1 MSHHFDSPTAIA
13 DGRINLCDFYVFP
26 AAPGTT
32 ALILSV
38 NPDAGRSSP
47 TTFRP
52 DALYEFVVASDG
64 APARTS
70 PSGSASPSQIRPDA
84 SRCASCAPRAPPP
97 AAAPA
102 ASRSGKATPAQRSP
116 SAPTAWRG

>member
-32 ALILSV
+32 ALILTV

-64 APARTS
+64 GTREDIAFRVSFTD
-70 PSGSASPSQIRPDA
+70 PDHTGHQQM
-84 SRCASCAPRAPPP
+84 RILRAEGP
-97 AAAPA
+97 AAQGGTGGPVRAR
-102 ASRSGKATPAQRSP
+102 ASHRP
-116 SAPTAWRG
+116 

>member
-32 ALILSV
+32 ALIVTV

-52 DALYEFVVASDG
+52 AALYEFVLALADLFGLRGQHSG
-64 APARTS
+64 QSPA
-70 PSGSASPSQIRPDA
+70 SASQVPVSEGIHLEADA
-84 SRCASCAPRAPPP
+84 EDVAVV
-97 AAAPA
+97 
-102 ASRSGKATPAQRSP
+102 
-116 SAPTAWRG
+116 